1 MSARMPTAK
10 WQAGLSHAE
19 AVTSL
24 GETLAETAL
33 LYRAGLSAVAMSD
46 LVDSEGERVMLCA
59 SPALPRDLPVVE
71 RMLTLAAHALAGVE
85 RKLRASGEGH
95 VGGRP
100 PVILLCLP
108 ARWSRAGRHFE
119 LNAEGR
125 AFVQRLAEL
134 LPERWRGADIEPFPV
149 GRAAG
154 AMALARALQL
164 VEAPRDIIWGGVDS
178 QVDWPVLEALA
189 AADCL
194 LTMKQVDGRRPGEAA
209 AFAVVMPGTRG
220 DAFVLGLGLGREPS
234 PGGVDGPCRSD
245 GFTQAL
251 TTALEP
257 LRAAGLRSRGWW
269 LDTTHESQ
277 ATHELQNLIA
287 RFGDVLAP
295 RTTLQTPLKELGDA
309 GAAATPLLAALA
321 MQFWEHGVGD
331 DDVAVVAA
339 GSDDGTRGALLLA
352 ARDPRVSVRAPR
364 ADEMELPA

>member
-24 GETLAETAL
+24 GESLAETAL

-46 LVDSEGERVMLCA
+46 LVDGDGERVMLCA

-71 RMLTLAAHALAGVE
+71 RMLTMAAHALAGVE
-85 RKLRASGEGH
+85 RKLHASGEAH
-95 VGGRP
+95 AAGRP

-119 LNAEGR
+119 INAEGR
-125 AFVQRLAEL
+125 AFVQRLGEL

-164 VEAPRDIIWGGVDS
+164 VEGARDIIWGGVDS

-189 AADCL
+189 AADRL
-194 LTMKQVDGRRPGEAA
+194 LTMKQVDGLRPGEAA
-209 AFAVVMPGTRG
+209 AFAVVMPGTRA
-220 DAFVLGLGLGREPS
+220 DAFVLGLGLGREPA
-234 PGGVDGPCRSD
+234 PVGAEAPCRSD
-245 GFTQAL
+245 GFAQAL
-251 TTALEP
+251 GAAVAP
-257 LRAAGLRSRGWW
+257 LRASGQRSRGWW
-269 LDTTHESQ
+269 LDTSHESH
-277 ATHELQNLIA
+277 TTNELQNLIA

-309 GAAATPLLAALA
+309 GAATTPLLAALA
-321 MQFWEHGVGD
+321 MQFWAHGVAD
-331 DDVAVVAA
+331 DDVAVLAA

-352 ARDPRVSVRAPR
+352 ARDPKTGVRQRR
-364 ADEMELPA
+364 AEDMELPA